1 LPKFALS
8 FFTMH
13 FINPWFLFGFLA
25 IGIPIAIHLFNFR
38 RYKKVFFTN
47 VRFIK
52 EVKQE
57 TRKQSQLR
65 HLIVLLLRIL
75 AITALVF
82 AFAQPFIPLS
92 DRAVNPK
99 AVNYISIYV
108 DNSFSMQAEGNG
120 GTLLDEAKTKATGIA
135 SAYKTSDYYQLVTN
149 DFEAKHRLFVNRDEL
164 GGFLGEVETGPVTR
178 SLPDVVAR
186 QKESFGQAGTG
197 SRLVYLLSDFQK
209 NTTHLDQL
217 RTDTTTD
224 YFLVPLVANTLT
236 NLYIDSCWFESPV
249 HLVGQKVKLM
259 VRVKNSSVTPVEKV
273 PLTLTLNKSKKAVSS
288 FNVGPNASVDITI
301 SYMDNEA
308 GIHNGLLEIIDNPLI
323 YDDKFYFSYDIQAA
337 IPLLCI
343 NGGQPSPYLNS
354 LLGSDSAFRFQNVAE
369 NSIDYAAFASN
380 NLIILNEVKQ
390 ISSGLAQE
398 LQKFVGGGGNLMVI
412 PASDMD
418 VPNYAAFLSSL
429 GSNTYG
435 PLNKVTQK
443 ISFMNLQSNIYNDVF
458 ESLPENID
466 LPQVFSYYTI
476 NRSSRSDQEMLLKMQ
491 NGDAFLTSQ
500 LCGVGKVYLMAVPLQ
515 TQFSNLPKH
524 ALFVPTFYKIS
535 LLSHAQQKLYY
546 IIGKDEVIDI
556 PSGEDAVSD
565 NVFKVKKTD
574 TDVEIIPGQRKTV
587 GRTSL
592 LMHDQIRSDG
602 NYSILQGKT
611 EVTGVSFNNDRAESN
626 LGCYTPAEIKSIIE
640 KQNLK
645 NVRLIDS
652 KAKPIS
658 QTVTELNQGIKLWKT
673 FILLALLFL
682 AAEVILLR
690 FWK

>member
-1 LPKFALS
+1 
-8 FFTMH
+8 
-13 FINPWFLFGFLA
+13 
-25 IGIPIAIHLFNFR
+25 
-38 RYKKVFFTN
+38 
-47 VRFIK
+47 
-52 EVKQE
+52 
-57 TRKQSQLR
+57 
-65 HLIVLLLRIL
+65 
-75 AITALVF
+75 
-82 AFAQPFIPLS
+82 
-92 DRAVNPK
+92 
-99 AVNYISIYV
+99 
-108 DNSFSMQAEGNG
+108 
-120 GTLLDEAKTKATGIA
+120 
-135 SAYKTSDYYQLVTN
+135 
-149 DFEAKHRLFVNRDEL
+149 
-164 GGFLGEVETGPVTR
+164 
-178 SLPDVVAR
+178 
-186 QKESFGQAGTG
+186 
-197 SRLVYLLSDFQK
+197 
-209 NTTHLDQL
+209 
-217 RTDTTTD
+217 
-224 YFLVPLVANTLT
+224 
-236 NLYIDSCWFESPV
+236 
-249 HLVGQKVKLM
+249 
-259 VRVKNSSVTPVEKV
+259 
-273 PLTLTLNKSKKAVSS
+273 
-288 FNVGPNASVDITI
+288 
-301 SYMDNEA
+301 
-308 GIHNGLLEIIDNPLI
+308 
-323 YDDKFYFSYDIQAA
+323 
-337 IPLLCI
+337 
-343 NGGQPSPYLNS
+343 
-354 LLGSDSAFRFQNVAE
+354 
-369 NSIDYAAFASN
+369 
-380 NLIILNEVKQ
+380 
-390 ISSGLAQE
+390 
-398 LQKFVGGGGNLMVI
+398 
-412 PASDMD
+412 MD

-435 PLNKVTQK
+435 TLNKVTQK

-574 TDVEIIPGQRKTV
+574 SDVEIIPGQRKTV

-602 NYSILQGKT
+602 NYSIMQGKT
-611 EVTGVSFNNDRAESN
+611 EVTSASFNYDRAESN
-626 LGCYTPAEIKSIIE
+626 LGCYTAAEIKSIIE

-658 QTVTELNQGIKLWKT
+658 QIVTELNQGIKLWKT

>member
-1 LPKFALS
+1 
-8 FFTMH
+8 MH
-13 FINPWFLFGFLA
+13 FINPWFLFGLLA
-25 IGIPIAIHLFNFR
+25 IAIPVAIHLFNFR

-92 DRAVNPK
+92 DRAINPK
-99 AVNYISIYV
+99 AVNYVSVYV
-108 DNSFSMQAEGNG
+108 DNSFSMQCEGNG

-149 DFEAKHRLFVNRDEL
+149 DFEAKHRLFVNRDEF
-164 GGFLGEVETGPVTR
+164 GGFVNEVETGPVTR
-178 SLPDVVAR
+178 SLPDVAAR
-186 QKESFGQAGTG
+186 QKESFSQAGKG

-209 NTTHLDQL
+209 NTTRLDQL
-217 RTDTTTD
+217 KTDSTTD
-224 YFLVPLVANTLT
+224 YFLVPLISNTLT

-259 VRVKNSSVTPVEKV
+259 VRVKNSSPTAAEKV
-273 PLTLTLNKSKKAVSS
+273 PLTLTLNKTRKAVSS
-288 FNVGPNASVDITI
+288 FNVGPDASTDITI
-301 SYMDNEA
+301 TYVDNEA
-308 GIHNGLLEIIDNPLI
+308 GIHNGMLEILDNPLI

-343 NGGQPSPYLNS
+343 NGNQPSPYMNS
-354 LLGSDSAFRFQNVAE
+354 LLGSDSAFQFKNVAE

-390 ISSGLAQE
+390 VSSGLAQE
-398 LQKFVGGGGNLMVI
+398 LQKFVSSGGNLMVI
-412 PASDMD
+412 PAADMD
-418 VPNYAAFLSSL
+418 VPNYASFLASL

-435 PLNKVTQK
+435 PLNKITQK
-443 ISFMNLQSNIYNDVF
+443 ISVMNLQTNIYNDVF
-458 ESLPENID
+458 ESMPENID

-476 NRSSRSDQEMLLKMQ
+476 NRSSRSEQEMLLRMQ
-491 NGDAFLTSQ
+491 NGDLFLSQ
-500 LCGVGKVYLMAVPLQ
+500 QVCGLGKVYLLAVPLQ

-535 LLSHAQQKLYY
+535 LLSHAQQKLFY

-556 PSGEDAVSD
+556 PSGDEAGSD
-565 NVFKVKKTD
+565 NVYKVKKTGSEI
-574 TDVEIIPGQRKTV
+574 EIIPGQRKTV

-592 LMHDQIRSDG
+592 LMHDQIRTDG
-602 NYSILQGKT
+602 NYGIWMGKT
-611 EVTGVSFNNDRAESN
+611 EVTDVSFNYDRAESN
-626 LGCYTPAEIKSIIE
+626 LSYYTATEIKSIID
-640 KQNLK
+640 KHNLK
-645 NVRLIDS
+645 NVHLIDS
-652 KAKPIS
+652 KVKPIS
-658 QTVTELNQGIKLWKT
+658 QIVTELNQGIKLWKT

-682 AAEVILLR
+682 AAEVLLLR